1 MNLKPYTMA
10 FPQKYRHRPIRLA
23 IIELFMQTPYNGAN
37 EIAKAINVPVNQVH
51 DAINEWLAND
61 KTITVKSKMN
71 E

>member
-1 MNLKPYTMA
+1 
-10 FPQKYRHRPIRLA
+10 
-23 IIELFMQTPYNGAN
+23 MQTPYNGAN